1 MGPSLMRAELPVSLA
16 PAAAAAISRVS
27 ASRAR
32 ALVEG
37 LVRIGDVLAVAVAG
51 AAVAWWRFDAG
62 MPPSALTALLL
73 GCLLTPQVLPW
84 FCDYAAGR
92 LVGLG
97 WQIPRLLAGWA
108 ATIALVIAFLY
119 AIKVAGDVS
128 RLWVGFWFVTGAATL
143 VGTRLAIRL
152 ALGEA
157 LVARALTRRIAV
169 IGMGEQLVRTVE
181 RLAAPDPAGHP
192 AARVAKIL
200 DLDGSLEGR
209 WPRGIAS
216 LRGFAELEE
225 KVQAGKLDQVV
236 IAMPARSG
244 DLLERALRNL
254 RHLGVDV
261 GWVPDLPSGRVPVL
275 GTTQIGDVPLVRL
288 LERPIDGWH
297 WLLKAAED
305 RVLAAILLLV
315 LAPLMLLIALAIR
328 LDTPGPVLYRQRRHG
343 FSQQPIAMLKF
354 RSMHAELCDPIDARH
369 VRQATPGDPRVT
381 RVGRI
386 LRRTSLDELPQLLNV
401 LMGDMSLV
409 GPRPHAVAHDQ
420 LYAEQI
426 DDYLGRH
433 RVKPGITGWAQVNGY
448 RGETRTVADMRRR
461 IELDLEYIDSW
472 SLWLDLRI
480 LARTVVGRVCA
491 PKCALTPT
499 LEA

>member
-1 MGPSLMRAELPVSLA
+1 
-16 PAAAAAISRVS
+16 
-27 ASRAR
+27 
-32 ALVEG
+32 
-37 LVRIGDVLAVAVAG
+37 
-51 AAVAWWRFDAG
+51 
-62 MPPSALTALLL
+62 MP
-73 GCLLTPQVLPW
+73 
-84 FCDYAAGR
+84 AGR
-92 LVGLG
+92 LIGLG

-119 AIKVAGDVS
+119 AIKAAEDVS
-128 RLWVGFWFVTGAATL
+128 RLWVGFWFVAGAATL

-169 IGMGEQLVRTVE
+169 IGIGEQLVRTVE

-200 DLDGSLEGR
+200 DLDGSLDGR

-297 WLLKAAED
+297 WLLKAVED

-315 LAPLMLLIALAIR
+315 LAPLMLLIALAVR

-369 VRQATPGDPRVT
+369 VRQATRAT
-381 RVGRI
+381 RASPASAASCAAPASTSCPSCSMSSWATCPWSARA
-386 LRRTSLDELPQLLNV
+386 RTPSPTT
-401 LMGDMSLV
+401 SSTPSRSTTISAATASSPASPA
-409 GPRPHAVAHDQ
+409 GPRSTATA
-420 LYAEQI
+420 A
-426 DDYLGRH
+426 R
-433 RVKPGITGWAQVNGY
+433 PGPW
-448 RGETRTVADMRRR
+448 RTCAAASSSTSNTSTAGPCGSTCGSWRAR
-461 IELDLEYIDSW
+461 SW
-472 SLWLDLRI
+472 SGLRT
-480 LARTVVGRVCA
+480 AMRTDS
-491 PKCALTPT
+491 T
-499 LEA
+499 LEARSLAEPELSQALVGS